1 MVTAGEVK
9 PRLCA
14 YNRRKVHLYVVR
26 IGTIHLDRSIIIAE
40 TLSVIA
46 EKLPVI
52 AESLSHVI
60 ADIFSVIADYSVFA
74 KHSSHK

>member
-40 TLSVIA
+40 
-46 EKLPVI
+46 KLPVI

-60 ADIFSVIADYSVFA
+60 ADIFSGIADYSVFA
-74 KHSSHK
+74 